1 MRLIAF
7 CGYMGSGKTFSADYL
22 VDGLGY
28 TRVKFAG
35 PLKDMLRTMGLDD
48 RHLEGELKDKPSKL
62 LCGKTPRWAMQ
73 SLGTEWG
80 RECIGADLWG
90 NLWEQQVTR
99 LLALGKPVVV
109 DDCRFDNEVMRVK
122 RLGGLVILLQNPTLE
137 TGDKHPSESLPDN
150 PDITIVN
157 QRDPRLLY
165 DQIDCAVGVKMQARV
180 I

>member
-22 VDGLGY
+22 VEGLSY

-48 RHLEGELKDKPSKL
+48 RHIEGELKDKPSKL
-62 LCGKTPRWAMQ
+62 LCGRTPRWAMQ

-80 RECIGADLWG
+80 RDCIGVDLWG
-90 NLWEQQVTR
+90 NLWEQQVTK
-99 LLALGKPVVV
+99 LLESGRPVVV

-122 RLGGLVILLQNPTLE
+122 KLGGLVILLKNPTSE
-137 TGDKHPSESLPDN
+137 TGDKHPSECLPTN

-157 QRDPRLLY
+157 QGSPSHLY
-165 DQIDCAVGVKMQARV
+165 DQIDSAIGVKIQARA